1 MPVVDVS
8 VLCATEI
15 TGVSLRNSFC
25 VYVRLQGQSI
35 RTKSSS
41 ADHVGEVC
49 FGERFRFQYH
59 RDTKRPGRNRLFV
72 ELWIKTLFSQS
83 CVSVA
88 WIEMA
93 EQRFVRGEQ
102 TRVNVRGA
110 FEGRRATLSIA
121 ITPLDFGE
129 SLCVVQQ
136 PMPVMY
142 GVPVE
147 GIPLASPNPY
157 TSAAYV
163 PNACAAALDST
174 SCEKREGPTQPP
186 QPQAFVGASLPPPLY
201 PSLSQGMQHQPSGG
215 GQYCSAVST
224 PSQIAERDHSVD
236 CVKPK
241 QL

>member
-15 TGVSLRNSFC
+15 TGVSLRYSFC
-25 VYVRLQGQSI
+25 VYVRLQGQAI

-41 ADHVGEVC
+41 ADHVGEVR
-49 FGERFRFQYH
+49 FGERFRFQYDY
-59 RDTKRPGRNRLFV
+59 DTRRPSRNRLFV
-72 ELWIKTLFSQS
+72 ELWTKRLFSQS

-88 WIEMA
+88 WIEMG

-102 TRVNVRGA
+102 TRMNVRGA
-110 FEGRRATLSIA
+110 FEGKRATLSIA

-129 SLCVVQQ
+129 SRCVVQQ
-136 PMPVMY
+136 QMPVLY

-163 PNACAAALDST
+163 PNACATAQDST
-174 SCEKREGPTQPP
+174 ACENREVPTQPP
-186 QPQAFVGASLPPPLY
+186 QPQACVGASLPPPLY

-215 GQYCSAVST
+215 GQCCGTVST

-236 CVKPK
+236 CGKPK